1 MPLDPILYI
10 NSVNVYGWLVYIRL
24 LRCEC
29 VKLLRCKLSVYCEDV
44 CDLPY
49 CFDQGCYS
57 SLVAVATSNTAV
69 LSGPTCLF
77 KFQDILKTCV
87 S

>member
-1 MPLDPILYI
+1 MFMGGLKG
-10 NSVNVYGWLVYIRL
+10 VNV
-24 LRCEC
+24 
-29 VKLLRCKLSVYCEDV
+29 LSYYAVNYLSIVRSTVIC
-44 CDLPY
+44 LHS
-49 CFDQGCYS
+49 FDQGPCYS

-69 LSGPTCLF
+69 LGGPTCLF

>member
-1 MPLDPILYI
+1 MNVLSYYA
-10 NSVNVYGWLVYIRL
+10 VNYLCIVRSTTVIYQ
-24 LRCEC
+24 
-29 VKLLRCKLSVYCEDV
+29 
-44 CDLPY
+44 Y

>member
-1 MPLDPILYI
+1 MNVLSYYA
-10 NSVNVYGWLVYIRL
+10 VNYLCIVRSSTVIYLH
-24 LRCEC
+24 
-29 VKLLRCKLSVYCEDV
+29 
-44 CDLPY
+44 

-69 LSGPTCLF
+69 LSGLTCLF
-77 KFQDILKTCV
+77 KFKDILKTCV

>member
-1 MPLDPILYI
+1 MFMGGLKG
-10 NSVNVYGWLVYIRL
+10 VNV
-24 LRCEC
+24 
-29 VKLLRCKLSVYCEDV
+29 LSYYAVNYLSIVRSTVIC
-44 CDLPY
+44 LH

>member
-1 MPLDPILYI
+1 MNVLSYYA
-10 NSVNVYGWLVYIRL
+10 VNY
-24 LRCEC
+24 
-29 VKLLRCKLSVYCEDV
+29 LSIVRTYV
-44 CDLPY
+44 IYQY

-77 KFQDILKTCV
+77 KFLDILKTCV

>member
-1 MPLDPILYI
+1 MNVLSYYAVNYLSIVSS
-10 NSVNVYGWLVYIRL
+10 SVIYLH
-24 LRCEC
+24 
-29 VKLLRCKLSVYCEDV
+29 
-44 CDLPY
+44 

-57 SLVAVATSNTAV
+57 SLVAVATSKTAV
-69 LSGPTCLF
+69 LSEPACLF